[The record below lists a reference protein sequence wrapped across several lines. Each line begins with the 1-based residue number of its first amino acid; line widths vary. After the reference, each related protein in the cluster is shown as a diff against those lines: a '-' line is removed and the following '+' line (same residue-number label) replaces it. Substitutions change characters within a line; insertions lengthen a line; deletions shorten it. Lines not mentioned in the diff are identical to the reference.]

1 MIYVQI
7 NNNNCYK
14 IPPKESLLLQNI
26 NPIIPSTRS
35 FPESTTSIQ
44 SSGYWTTPNTP
55 PKNPNSSPISLVL
68 ILIYVRSRTRTL
80 IDFQSRVTV
89 RSGALQH
96 SQFP

>member
-44 SSGYWTTPNTP
+44 SSGYWTTPP
-55 PKNPNSSPISLVL
+55 PESKFI
-68 ILIYVRSRTRTL
+68 T
-80 IDFQSRVTV
+80 DQSRVNSYLRALSHAHTHRLSV
-89 RSGALQH
+89 SCYRAMALQH